1 MVITSKSNPLIK
13 DIIKL
18 SGDRKYRRAAGL
30 FVVEGLKPVT
40 ECINSDCIIERIVCR
55 EDMLDNFPQ
64 AVAVS
69 EGVFDAI
76 STEKAPQGVL
86 ALVHMPQNKAD
97 KPQGSCLLLDRIQD
111 PGNLGTMLRTGEG
124 AGADAVIMSRKTV
137 DIYNPKTIRSTMGAL
152 YREPFVYVEGLGQ
165 AIALLRQYQIPV
177 YAAHLKGRQYF
188 DELSY
193 EKGGAFLIGNE
204 GNGLCR
210 ETAEQADIW
219 VKIPMEGK
227 AESLNA
233 AVAAALLMY
242 QASGYF
248 RRSKRSK
255 AT

>member
-111 PGNLGTMLRTGEG
+111 PGNLGTIMRTANA
-124 AGADAVIMSRKTV
+124 AG
-137 DIYNPKTIRSTMGAL
+137 Y
-152 YREPFVYVEGLGQ
+152 
-165 AIALLRQYQIPV
+165 
-177 YAAHLKGRQYF
+177 
-188 DELSY
+188 DELYLINCTDAYSPKAVRASMSGIFFVKIY
-193 EKGGAFLIGNE
+193 ECTAEEAFCALSDVPLICADMDGEDIFAFTPPKKYCLCIGNE
-204 GNGLCR
+204 GGGISDEVMNKS
-210 ETAEQADIW
+210 QYK
-219 VKIPMEGK
+219 VKVPMRDSC
-227 AESLNA
+227 ESLNA
-233 AVAAALLMY
+233 AISAGIAMY
-242 QASGYF
+242 QLKNSLLRG
-248 RRSKRSK
+248 
-255 AT
+255 